1 MKKVFLRKIL
11 LVIFGI
17 SFILSSFNVGKILA
31 AEPTFE
37 LSNAVIESKSDGV
50 DASIESFSN
59 NKLITDTAFHKV
71 DDYVKYKLTI
81 KNTSKTKYKLV
92 LLDDNNNNDN
102 VTYEYNYDKDEYIL
116 ENDTMDVLLIV
127 TYKKGITQINQRT
140 QDQEVKILFYLEDE
154 EGNTYEETITNNPKT
169 NDNILIYIITAIT
182 SLILIVLIVFRKKLS
197 KLFAFLLLIV
207 PIAINALSPSLI
219 IVLRNNTN
227 LLDKMV
233 VYSDVDGESQAVL
246 VDYNTAYERP
256 KDPEKTGYVFDN
268 WYIGDQVY
276 NFDEPLTDDINLI
289 AKFNIIN
296 YNINYELDDGIVSDN
311 PSTYNVET
319 ETFTLNNPTKEGYV
333 FLGWSEN
340 DSSDLSTKVT
350 INKGSTGDK
359 TFKAHFEAGDA
370 TPYTVKHKYKK
381 LDGTYDEEVEN
392 LVGVTDSEITVAIKH
407 KYGFV
412 DPTLKSLKITSD
424 GQSYIE
430 YEYEREEYELTLENS
445 ENIDSTFTS
454 GKYLYET
461 EISLTAKTL
470 DNYNFVKWSNNETSK
485 NIKFNITEDT
495 TLGPIYQVKQYT
507 VSFDGQGGSTP
518 EDIIKD
524 YNSSIGTLPTSEKE
538 NYIFDGWYTEATG
551 GTKINSD
558 TKVSGDVTYYA
569 HWLKSI
575 ALATITPTNI
585 NINKGQSATIN
596 VSNADEEY
604 TFTSNDEDI
613 ASIDENGNVL
623 AVGKGTTTITIKG
636 TVSNKTREINVTVN
650 LIMYT
655 ISFDSHGGSS
665 VEDIKKEKDTEL
677 GTLPTSEKENYI
689 FDGWYTSET
698 GGTKITSS
706 TKATGTVT
714 YHAHWLKSVAL
725 ATVSPESITITRG
738 QTTTITVTDTEEEYT
753 FTSND
758 EGVVTVDE
766 NGVVTS
772 VAKGTTTITIKGT
785 VSNKTKTVNVTVNP
799 IMYTISFNAHGGS
812 SVEDTEKEEN
822 TKLGT
827 LPTTE
832 KENYIFDGW
841 YTSETGGEKITS
853 NTDVTGTVTY
863 HAHWLKSV
871 ALADIT
877 PTSININ
884 KGQSAVIN
892 VSNVEEEYTFTSNDE
907 NVVTVDENGV
917 VTSVAKGTTTITV
930 KGTVSNKT
938 RDINV
943 TVNPIIYTISFD
955 SHGGSSVEDI
965 EREEDTTLGTLPTSE
980 KENYVLDGW
989 YTSETGGTKITS
1001 STKATGTVT
1010 YHAHWLKSIALATIS
1025 PESITLDKPQ
1035 TTTIEVTN
1043 VEEPYSFTSNNQGV
1057 VSVDE
1062 NGLVTSVG
1070 KGTTTITITGELSG
1084 GTKTVNVIVNAQK
1097 FAVGFDSQ
1105 GGSSVD
1111 SIEKEEDEELG
1122 TLPTT
1127 ERENYIFDGWYTA
1140 ATGGDKITETTT
1152 VTGSVT
1158 YYAHWLKSVALAT
1171 ISPESITLTRGETTT
1186 ITVTNVDEEYTIT
1199 SGRTAIATV
1208 ENNVVTAVAKGTTI
1222 LTIRGTVSNKT
1233 KTVNVTVNPI
1243 MYTISFDSQG
1253 GTEVED
1259 IEREEN
1265 TSIGTL
1271 PTTEKENYI
1280 FNGWYT
1286 AASGGNR
1293 IYSQTGV
1300 SGTTTYYAH
1309 WLKSIALADITP
1321 TSISINNGQS
1331 AKINVSNVDES
1342 YTFTSNDEDV
1352 ATVDENGIVSS
1363 VGMGTTTITI
1373 RGTVSN
1379 KIKEVNVTVNAQKFV
1394 ISFDSQGGTE
1404 VEDIEREENAAIGTL
1419 PTSEKENYI
1428 FDGWYTSAT
1437 GGDKVTETTKV
1448 TGPVTYYAHWLKS
1461 VALATVTPES
1471 ITLTRGET
1479 ATISVTDV
1487 DEEYTIT
1494 SNKVGIA
1501 TVENNVVTAVS
1512 KGSATLTVRGTVS
1525 NKTKTVD
1532 VTVNPIMYTISFN
1545 SHGGAEV
1552 ADIKREENTAIGTLP
1567 TIEKENYIFDGWYT
1581 SETGGTKVSSSTTAA
1596 GNVTYHAHWLNSVA
1610 LATVSPASITLT
1622 RGETTTITVTGVDEE
1637 YTLTSNNERIA
1648 TIENNVVTGV
1658 AKGTTTISINGAVS
1672 NKTKAVNT
1680 TINPIMYT
1688 ISFDSQ
1694 GGTEVEDIEGEENT
1708 AIGALPTSEKE
1719 NYIFDGWYTAPTGGT
1734 KIYNQTDVT
1743 GTTTYYAHWLK
1754 SVALATIT
1762 PESIS
1767 LTIGQTTTISVTG
1780 VDEEYTITSN
1790 NEEVATVANNVVTA
1804 VAKGTTT
1811 LTVRGTVSNKTKTVD
1826 VTVNPIMYTI
1836 SFNSHGGT
1844 EVEDIE
1850 KEENAAIGTLPA
1862 TEKENYIFDGWY
1874 TSENGGTK
1882 ITSSTIVE
1890 GTVTYH
1896 AHWLKSVALATITP
1910 ESISLIIGQTT
1921 TISVTGAEEEYTI
1934 TSNNGEVATVE
1945 NNVVTAV
1952 AKGTTTLTVRG
1963 VVSNKTKTVN
1973 VTITTGAHTVTF
1985 DPRGGSSVEDIEVE
1999 DDAAIGTLPTS
2010 EKENY
2015 ELIGWYTSATG
2026 GTKITSSTKIT
2037 DDVTYYAHWNQVD
2050 LDLTKVFYI
2059 PGSCTFNG
2067 SPTASQVGNITS
2079 DSPQGC
2085 VSTINPS
2092 GNDIDYTDVKYID
2105 SHISLFSSDNFE
2117 KDFELGFNLDEFI
2130 TDSTADKQGTIVN
2143 SKLENST
2150 EKYPGFVVRK
2160 NSSTA
2165 KVEIAEKF
2173 GTDTNYGELFT
2184 YQSGMNIRVSRQ
2196 DGVMFYS
2203 INGGKWVSLQD
2214 IKSYAKRFNLTTWFG
2229 AMSKETSMTST
2240 GEGSDAGRY
2249 FKGKISDVY
2258 IKLETG
2264 SATKHTVTFDTKGG
2278 TAVFTTKQVKD
2289 GNKIYGLPS
2298 VTKTNME
2305 LEGWYTD
2312 ETYATKVTEDTIIN
2326 EDVTF
2331 VAKWKG
2337 LNAIARVDDTEF
2349 VSIQDAIDST
2359 RGSGTKKEI
2368 TILND
2373 LTITEKLIIHEDN
2386 NVEFDLQDYTFTSTN
2401 VAIFENYGTLTI
2413 KNGTLINNGKEPRYS
2428 INNTSTG
2435 VVYITGGTIRA
2446 TSSNA
2451 IANVGRM
2458 EISGGNIIGT
2468 ADAAPINNNTDGIL
2482 IVSGGSIVAT
2492 NTNKG
2497 QAIYND
2503 GGTVTIMDD
2512 AYLEN
2517 NSTNR
2522 AALHN
2527 NVGTVNILG
2536 GTIIA
2541 KNYSAA
2547 LNSDTMIIGDNSDP
2561 INITS
2566 PVLQG
2571 KTYGLEIASGKT
2583 VTVYDGIFK
2592 GITSA
2597 INDLSKVTHNTNVDF
2612 NTTNTETIGGNT
2624 YNVAYLEEQ

>member
-59 NKLITDTAFHKV
+59 NKLITDTTFHKV

-92 LLDDNNNNDN
+92 LLDDSNTNDN

-182 SLILIVLIVFRKKLS
+182 SLILIVLIAFRKKLS

-276 NFDEPLTDDINLI
+276 NFDEPLTDDINLT

-461 EISLTAKTL
+461 EISLMAKTL

-495 TLGPIYQVKQYT
+495 TIGPIYQVKQYT

-558 TKVSGDVTYYA
+558 TKVLGDVTYYA

-575 ALATITPTNI
+575 ALATVTPTNI
-585 NINKGQSATIN
+585 IINRGQSSKIN
-596 VSNADEEY
+596 VSNVDEEY
-604 TFTSNDEDI
+604 TFKSNNIGVVTVDESGMVSSVGKGTTTITVKGTTSGKTRTVNVTVNALKFMVHFNSLGGTSVEDI
-613 ASIDENGNVL
+613 EKEENTTLGNLPTTEKENYIFDGWYTEETGGTKINSDTEVVEEVTYYAHWLKSMALATVTPESITLEKPQTTTIAVTNVDEEYTFKSNNTGVATVDENGLVSS
-623 AVGKGTTTITIKG
+623 VGKGTTTITITG
-636 TVSNKTREINVTVN
+636 TTSGKIKTVNVTVN
-650 LIMYT
+650 ALKCAV
-655 ISFDSHGGSS
+655 SFDSQGGTS
-665 VEDIKKEKDTEL
+665 VDSIEKEENETI

-689 FDGWYTSET
+689 FDGWYTSAE
-698 GGTKITSS
+698 GGTKIT
-706 TKATGTVT
+706 
-714 YHAHWLKSVAL
+714 
-725 ATVSPESITITRG
+725 
-738 QTTTITVTDTEEEYT
+738 
-753 FTSND
+753 
-758 EGVVTVDE
+758 
-766 NGVVTS
+766 
-772 VAKGTTTITIKGT
+772 
-785 VSNKTKTVNVTVNP
+785 
-799 IMYTISFNAHGGS
+799 
-812 SVEDTEKEEN
+812 EN
-822 TKLGT
+822 TM
-827 LPTTE
+827 
-832 KENYIFDGW
+832 
-841 YTSETGGEKITS
+841 
-853 NTDVTGTVTY
+853 
-863 HAHWLKSV
+863 
-871 ALADIT
+871 
-877 PTSININ
+877 
-884 KGQSAVIN
+884 
-892 VSNVEEEYTFTSNDE
+892 
-907 NVVTVDENGV
+907 
-917 VTSVAKGTTTITV
+917 
-930 KGTVSNKT
+930 
-938 RDINV
+938 
-943 TVNPIIYTISFD
+943 
-955 SHGGSSVEDI
+955 
-965 EREEDTTLGTLPTSE
+965 
-980 KENYVLDGW
+980 
-989 YTSETGGTKITS
+989 
-1001 STKATGTVT
+1001 
-1010 YHAHWLKSIALATIS
+1010 
-1025 PESITLDKPQ
+1025 
-1035 TTTIEVTN
+1035 
-1043 VEEPYSFTSNNQGV
+1043 
-1057 VSVDE
+1057 
-1062 NGLVTSVG
+1062 
-1070 KGTTTITITGELSG
+1070 
-1084 GTKTVNVIVNAQK
+1084 
-1097 FAVGFDSQ
+1097 
-1105 GGSSVD
+1105 
-1111 SIEKEEDEELG
+1111 
-1122 TLPTT
+1122 
-1127 ERENYIFDGWYTA
+1127 
-1140 ATGGDKITETTT
+1140 

-1158 YYAHWLKSVALAT
+1158 YYAHWLRSVALAT
-1171 ISPESITLTRGETTT
+1171 VTPESITLTRGETAT
-1186 ITVTNVDEEYTIT
+1186 ISVTDVDEEYTIT
-1199 SGRTAIATV
+1199 SNKVGIATV
-1208 ENNVVTAVAKGTTI
+1208 ENNVVTAVAKGSAT
-1222 LTIRGTVSNKT
+1222 LTVRGNVSNKT
-1233 KTVNVTVNPI
+1233 KTVAVTVNPI
-1243 MYTISFDSQG
+1243 IYTISFDSQG

-1265 TSIGTL
+1265 TAIGTL

-1280 FNGWYT
+1280 FDGWYT
-1286 AASGGNR
+1286 ALTGGKR

-1300 SGTTTYYAH
+1300 TEATTYYAH

-1379 KIKEVNVTVNAQKFV
+1379 KIREVNVTVNAQKFV

-1428 FDGWYTSAT
+1428 FDGWYTSAE
-1437 GGDKVTETTKV
+1437 GGTKITENTMV
-1448 TGPVTYYAHWLKS
+1448 TGPVTYYAHWLRT

-1471 ITLTRGET
+1471 ITLTKGET

-1487 DEEYTIT
+1487 EEEYTIT
-1494 SNKVGIA
+1494 SNKIGIA
-1501 TVENNVVTAVS
+1501 TVENNVVTAVA
-1512 KGSATLTVRGTVS
+1512 KGSATLTIRGTVS

-1545 SHGGAEV
+1545 SHGGTEV
-1552 ADIKREENTAIGTLP
+1552 EDIQREENTAIGTLP
-1567 TIEKENYIFDGWYT
+1567 TIEREDYIFDGWYT
-1581 SETGGTKVSSSTTAA
+1581 SETGGTKITSSTLAK
-1596 GNVTYHAHWLNSVA
+1596 GNVTYHAQWLKSVA
-1610 LATVSPASITLT
+1610 LATVSPQSITLT
-1622 RGETTTITVTGVDEE
+1622 RGETTTISVTGVDEE

-1648 TIENNVVTGV
+1648 IVEDNVVTAV

-1708 AIGALPTSEKE
+1708 AIGALPTTEKE
-1719 NYIFDGWYTAPTGGT
+1719 NYIFAGWYTAPTGGT

-1767 LTIGQTTTISVTG
+1767 L
-1780 VDEEYTITSN
+1780 
-1790 NEEVATVANNVVTA
+1790 
-1804 VAKGTTT
+1804 
-1811 LTVRGTVSNKTKTVD
+1811 
-1826 VTVNPIMYTI
+1826 
-1836 SFNSHGGT
+1836 
-1844 EVEDIE
+1844 
-1850 KEENAAIGTLPA
+1850 
-1862 TEKENYIFDGWY
+1862 
-1874 TSENGGTK
+1874 
-1882 ITSSTIVE
+1882 
-1890 GTVTYH
+1890 
-1896 AHWLKSVALATITP
+1896 
-1910 ESISLIIGQTT
+1910 IIGQTT
-1921 TISVTGAEEEYTI
+1921 TISVTGADEEYTI
-1934 TSNNGEVATVE
+1934 TSNNEEVATVE

-1963 VVSNKTKTVN
+1963 TVSNKTKTVN

-2015 ELIGWYTSATG
+2015 ELIGWYTSANG

-2037 DDVTYYAHWNQVD
+2037 DDVTYYAHWNQID

-2067 SPTASQVGNITS
+2067 SATASQVGNITS

-2105 SHISLFSSDNFE
+2105 SQISLFSTDNFE
-2117 KDFELGFNLDEFI
+2117 KDFELGFTLNEFI
-2130 TDSTADKQGTIVN
+2130 RDDTVNTQSTIVN

-2150 EKYPGFVVRK
+2150 EKYPGFVIRR
-2160 NSSTA
+2160 NTN
-2165 KVEIAEKF
+2165 KF
-2173 GTDTNYGELFT
+2173 ELTERFGNDTYAAQFV
-2184 YQSGMNIRVSRQ
+2184 YAAGMNIRVSRQ
-2196 DGVMFYS
+2196 DGVIFYS
-2203 INGGKWVSLQD
+2203 IDGGKWISLQS
-2214 IKSYAKRFNLTTWFG
+2214 IKSYDKRFNLTTWFG
-2229 AMSKETSMTST
+2229 AMSKETNMAST
-2240 GEGSDAGRY
+2240 GEGSTADRY
-2249 FKGKISDVY
+2249 FKGNISNVY

-2264 SATKHTVTFDTKGG
+2264 SATKHTVTFDPKGG
-2278 TAVFTTKQVKD
+2278 SAIFTSKQVKD
-2289 GNKIYGLPS
+2289 GNKIFGLP
-2298 VTKTNME
+2298 TATRNNME

-2312 ETYATKVTEDTIIN
+2312 ETYTTKVTEDTIIN

-2349 VSIQDAIDST
+2349 ISLQDAIDST
-2359 RGSGTKKEI
+2359 RGSETKKVI
-2368 TILND
+2368 TILED
-2373 LTITEKLIIHEDN
+2373 LTITEKLTIHSDN
-2386 NVEFDLQDYTFTSTN
+2386 NIEFDLQNNTLTSTK
-2401 VAIFENYGTLTI
+2401 VSIFENYGILTI
-2413 KNGTLINNGKEPRYS
+2413 KNGTLINNGAKPYYS
-2428 INNTSTG
+2428 INNKSTG
-2435 VVYITGGTIRA
+2435 VVYITGGTFRA
-2446 TSSNA
+2446 TKENA
-2451 IANVGRM
+2451 ISNDGRM

-2492 NTNKG
+2492 SENKG

-2503 GGTVTIMDD
+2503 GGTVTITDG

-2612 NTTNTETIGGNT
+2612 NTTNTETIGDNT